1 MTAEEFLQAKG
12 IKKEN
17 TTLIVYLEGAMRQP
31 NLKDL
36 MEEYANLKVYQSVSY
51 LKDIE
56 NQLKK

>member
-1 MTAEEFLQAKG
+1 MDAKEFLQTKG

-31 NLKDL
+31 DLQDL
-36 MEEYANLKVYQSVSY
+36 MEEYANLKVYQSVRY
-51 LKDIE
+51 IQNIE